1 MVCQSLL
8 TLVVVCAFFLWLIVI
23 FSAVVFFIYIRSCWS
38 GCMVFVYFDILLVLK
53 CFVFFLC
60 YFFFSSRRR
69 HTSGALGPGVQT
81 CALPIARDSLEHNG
95 GVDAAAFEK
104 LSSQLRYIDGDYNDA
119 GTFERLR
126 KALGGA
132 EHPLHY
138 LAIPPSLF
146 ATVVRAL
153 DASGSARGARVVVEK
168 PFGRDLASAQALN
181 ATLHEVFDE
190 AAIFRIDQIGRAHV

>member
-1 MVCQSLL
+1 MRISDWSSDVC
-8 TLVVVCAFFLWLIVI
+8 
-23 FSAVVFFIYIRSCWS
+23 
-38 GCMVFVYFDILLVLK
+38 
-53 CFVFFLC
+53 
-60 YFFFSSRRR
+60 SSD
-69 HTSGALGPGVQT
+69 L
-81 CALPIARDSLEHNG
+81 
-95 GVDAAAFEK
+95 FEK

-126 KALGGA
+126 RELGGA

-181 ATLHEVFDE
+181 ATLHEVSHQ
-190 AAIFRIDQIGRAHV
+190 AAIFRTDHYLATEAVQNLPYSPFANPFLHPGRDR

>member
-1 MVCQSLL
+1 MIRRPPRYTRTDTLL
-8 TLVVVCAFFLWLIVI
+8 PYTTRF
-23 FSAVVFFIYIRSCWS
+23 RS
-38 GCMVFVYFDILLVLK
+38 
-53 CFVFFLC
+53 
-60 YFFFSSRRR
+60 RER
-69 HTSGALGPGVQT
+69 
-81 CALPIARDSLEHNG
+81 ARDSLEHNR
-95 GVDAAAFEK
+95 GVDEAAFEK

-126 KALGGA
+126 KELGAA

-168 PFGRDLASAQALN
+168 PFGRDLASAQDRKSTRLN
-181 ATLHEVFDE
+181 SSH
-190 AAIFRIDQIGRAHV
+190 

>member
-1 MVCQSLL
+1 MRISDWSSDVC
-8 TLVVVCAFFLWLIVI
+8 
-23 FSAVVFFIYIRSCWS
+23 
-38 GCMVFVYFDILLVLK
+38 
-53 CFVFFLC
+53 
-60 YFFFSSRRR
+60 SSD
-69 HTSGALGPGVQT
+69 L
-81 CALPIARDSLEHNG
+81 
-95 GVDAAAFEK
+95 FEK

-168 PFGRDLASAQALN
+168 HFGRDLASAQAPN
-181 ATLHEVFDE
+181 ATLQEVLDA
-190 AAIFRIDQIGRAHV
+190 AAIFRLEHYVGKAAVETL